1 MFYSTDDLRIK
12 WIKVV
17 LPPVFL
23 EEELP
28 TRKSFGDHFKAREKS
43 PEDSARRRP
52 AAAGGRG
59 SVLDS

>member
-28 TRKSFGDHFKAREKS
+28 TTEKASATVFKAREADRPHS
-43 PEDSARRRP
+43 PW
-52 AAAGGRG
+52 
-59 SVLDS
+59 